1 MLPSFDSRNR
11 WWVED
16 GSCVTS
22 GFLCWG
28 LTSRSVKGSWLR
40 NGEMCLYLMGAPA
53 CGSSLHGN
61 KWWMCRRTLHS
72 TKHRSW
78 RNIIIIFLDA
88 LTSVVIAE
96 YDIVAF
102 EDCRC
107 SLAGNARGVSL
118 FQFESQGKDFF
129 FSFYLLIFLSK
140 GGMQR

>member
-1 MLPSFDSRNR
+1 M
-11 WWVED
+11 
-16 GSCVTS
+16 
-22 GFLCWG
+22 
-28 LTSRSVKGSWLR
+28 
-40 NGEMCLYLMGAPA
+40 
-53 CGSSLHGN
+53 
-61 KWWMCRRTLHS
+61 
-72 TKHRSW
+72 
-78 RNIIIIFLDA
+78 
-88 LTSVVIAE
+88 IAE